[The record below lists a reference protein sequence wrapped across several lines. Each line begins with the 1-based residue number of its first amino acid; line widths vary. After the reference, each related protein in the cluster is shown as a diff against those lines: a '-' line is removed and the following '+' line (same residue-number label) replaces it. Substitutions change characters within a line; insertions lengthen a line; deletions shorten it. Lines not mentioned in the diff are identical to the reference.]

1 MQVKIGKDR
10 LVTLG
15 ALRGSTRPVII
26 TGSKGQV
33 TRILKAA
40 EPFADALQ
48 ERGIS
53 VIPVKVS
60 EEDPS
65 AKLAALKEEFRYATQ
80 LNFKCHS

>member
-1 MQVKIGKDR
+1 MALVAQVKIGKDR

-15 ALRGSTRPVII
+15 ALRGSTRPVIV

-33 TRILKAA
+33 TRAVKSA
-40 EPFADALQ
+40 EPFIDALQ

-65 AKLAALKEEFRYATQ
+65 AKLAALKETFR
-80 LNFKCHS
+80 